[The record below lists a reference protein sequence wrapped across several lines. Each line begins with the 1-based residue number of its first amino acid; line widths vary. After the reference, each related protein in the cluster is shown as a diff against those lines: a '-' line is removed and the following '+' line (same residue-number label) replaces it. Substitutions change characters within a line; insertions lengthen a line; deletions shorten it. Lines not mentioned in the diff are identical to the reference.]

1 MLTFPLI
8 FFLIQLS
15 VGLEIS
21 LLLLFCFFFFLKKK
35 ERYNHSDPAGSVGP
49 VQTPARQEV
58 HRREEVL
65 PAVQV
70 GDRARPSTR
79 CSGHLCL
86 HHSHPCPLVPPRV
99 VTPAWAAG
107 GGEGQAACPP
117 YRQPVGPRQ
126 AQPRNQ
132 GGTGASFLCA
142 SRRGCCQR
150 PQAGTEGGSPGA
162 LERGS
167 GHQGLVE
174 T

>member
-1 MLTFPLI
+1 M
-8 FFLIQLS
+8 
-15 VGLEIS
+15 
-21 LLLLFCFFFFLKKK
+21 
-35 ERYNHSDPAGSVGP
+35 GP

-79 CSGHLCL
+79 CSGQLCL

-150 PQAGTEGGSPGA
+150 PQGGHRGRIPRCSGAGFRSPGFGGNLKSIPGVKGLPVGGA
-162 LERGS
+162 RGPREAAS
-167 GHQGLVE
+167 SR
-174 T
+174 